1 MHGTVPRSALAYRA
15 EPVAVQ
21 ERERRR
27 VVRRVAALFRP
38 YRGRVAL
45 LTLAILASSGLG
57 VVNPVLTK
65 VVFDR
70 ALFPPA
76 GEPNITLLAELVAVM
91 VTIAVVAGVIG
102 VVQTFLAA
110 SVGQQVMHDMRNRLY
125 AHL

>member
-1 MHGTVPRSALAYRA
+1 M
-15 EPVAVQ
+15 
-21 ERERRR
+21 
-27 VVRRVAALFRP
+27 AALFRP

-76 GEPNITLLAELVAVM
+76 GDPNITLLVELVAVM
-91 VTIAVVAGVIG
+91 VTIAVLAGVIG

-110 SVGQQVMHDMRNRLY
+110 SVGQQVMHDLRAAVY
-125 AHL
+125 EHLQRMSLRFFTATRTGEISRASRTTSAASRPS